1 MSDKNLL
8 NESTVRRFMKLARV
22 DTLTDN
28 FISEMGAAYKKE
40 REEVEEAVAEEE
52 VVEEGAYGDD
62 DDALEEEL
70 DIFELISA

>member
-40 REEVEEAVAEEE
+40 REDYLNEMSEVK
-52 VVEEGAYGDD
+52 
-62 DDALEEEL
+62 
-70 DIFELISA
+70 